1 MSATPDSAR
10 VPAWKRLGLKLKN
23 PQAQSQPSVVNTTQ
37 SSLQASTP
45 AQDSPTTTNGNSHL
59 KKSSSHEV
67 LSMNG
72 HESGSK
78 KRKRQSE
85 STSILSHASLP
96 PDTTTTADYSIKPSH
111 KQPNDERSNESQPRK
126 KRSKSVTFSQ
136 DTKPEDGDSTKLFGA
151 PSTDPEPITNGEV
164 AISNQNQA
172 EFPAEASEK
181 KPKERKARN
190 KDKLATL
197 PTYVQYLEQFH
208 ADRANWK
215 FNKSKQN
222 DILKNIWNTYR
233 IPPSHNNALVAY
245 IKGLQ
250 GQAARK
256 RISDEAKAR
265 LHKIMPTAEERAAWD
280 RRALHRRL
288 HAKGVDATD
297 EEIDEVYA
305 NLNQAQIDE
314 LVRIERVLREALEE
328 ELGLNEPEANGK
340 STTRKARKSRTT
352 AEDSASSSESSSESS
367 DETTSS
373 EESSSEED
381 DSDDDSDSS
390 GSTSEGEEA

>member
-1 MSATPDSAR
+1 MSVKPDSVR

-23 PQAQSQPSVVNTTQ
+23 PQAQPGEANTTRPTPP
-37 SSLQASTP
+37 ASTSAEDFP
-45 AQDSPTTTNGNSHL
+45 ATTNGSSPL
-59 KKSSSHEV
+59 KESESYEL
-67 LSMNG
+67 LSTNG

-85 STSILSHASLP
+85 STSNLSHASLLP
-96 PDTTTTADYSIKPSH
+96 EPTTTASNTIEPSH
-111 KQPNDERSNESQPRK
+111 KQSNHKHNNESQPRK

-151 PSTDPEPITNGEV
+151 PSTDPEPTTNGEV
-164 AISNQNQA
+164 DTPNKNQA
-172 EFPAEASEK
+172 EFPAETSEK

-190 KDKLATL
+190 KDKPATL
-197 PTYVQYLEQFH
+197 AAYVQYLEQFH
-208 ADRANWK
+208 TDRANWK

-222 DILKNIWNTYR
+222 DILKNLWNVYR
-233 IPPSHNNALVAY
+233 IPPSYNDALVTY
-245 IKGLQ
+245 INGLQ

-265 LHKIMPTAEERAAWD
+265 LYKIMPTAEERAAWD

-288 HAKGVDATD
+288 HAKGVEATD

-305 NLNQAQIDE
+305 NLEQAQVDE

-328 ELGLNEPEANGK
+328 ELGLNEPKANGK

-352 AEDSASSSESSSESS
+352 VEDSDSSSESSSESS

-373 EESSSEED
+373 EESSSEEE